1 MKYESS
7 KLSDNKFGHFFFKED
22 NEDDKQKIISLKK
35 IESLKINEING
46 KIKPYLKKLVNYP
59 RHRRI
64 RSKNFFL
71 IEKINYIIK
80 IINENTNKIIKDI
93 NTNEKNSLDI
103 ILGNIKT
110 LENKWENEI
119 VYSQKLSHNYNI
131 NTNKNKTE
139 QN

>member
-1 MKYESS
+1 M
-7 KLSDNKFGHFFFKED
+7 
-22 NEDDKQKIISLKK
+22 
-35 IESLKINEING
+35 KINEING

-110 LENKWENEI
+110 LENKW
-119 VYSQKLSHNYNI
+119 
-131 NTNKNKTE
+131 
-139 QN
+139 